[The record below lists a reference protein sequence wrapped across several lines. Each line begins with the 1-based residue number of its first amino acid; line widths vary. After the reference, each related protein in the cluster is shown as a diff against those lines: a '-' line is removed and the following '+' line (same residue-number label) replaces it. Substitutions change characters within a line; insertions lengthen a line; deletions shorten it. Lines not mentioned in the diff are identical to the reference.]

1 MGEQEEEVERKIG
14 IKGGLKKNCVEKG
27 SAELINRLKI
37 EILMKLAQV
46 QNLNFKNIK
55 VQILNF
61 LQFFRNL

>member
-27 SAELINRLKI
+27 SSELINRLKFK
-37 EILMKLAQV
+37 ILMKLAQV
-46 QNLNFKNIK
+46 QNLNFKKVK